1 MVAGGAVRTRC
12 PTLGL
17 AEHSREFTLG
27 FGNVALVGDPEAMSI
42 LPARGC
48 TLCVFG
54 GGWRTCTPPPCRF
67 LALNQVPLNWEVDQ
81 VLLSHIVPWVSLGLL
96 LPPSAAC
103 PMPLS
108 GS

>member
-54 GGWRTCTPPPCRF
+54 GGVENLHPPP
-67 LALNQVPLNWEVDQ
+67 LPLPGSE
-81 VLLSHIVPWVSLGLL
+81 SGPPELG
-96 LPPSAAC
+96 
-103 PMPLS
+103 
-108 GS
+108 G